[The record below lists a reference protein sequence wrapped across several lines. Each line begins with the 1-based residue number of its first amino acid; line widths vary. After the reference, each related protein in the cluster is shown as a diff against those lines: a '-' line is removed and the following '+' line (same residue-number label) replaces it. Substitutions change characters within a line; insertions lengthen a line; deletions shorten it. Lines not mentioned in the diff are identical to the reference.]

1 MTVMRGFRPG
11 IRVKL
16 LSISILAIVLVVSL
30 ELLAHAA
37 ASSSGREFEFRLGQ
51 YHAIHRLRMAL
62 SEFRTAAERFI
73 NENDRSLLPALEG
86 RAKALASLAEG
97 VEAFGSDSMDARFEA
112 RAARRGIEAYL
123 PMAETAI
130 GMRKES
136 RPGYYARFTEAE
148 RIAFYADGYLSKLLS
163 LSMEAGQENAR
174 AVAARALA
182 VRRFA
187 LAGVLAAGLVS
198 LLFSVL
204 FASSISASIRRLA
217 KAARTMA
224 SGKLE
229 VDPVIAKTGDEIEV
243 LADGFNAMSANI
255 RSLVEGLK
263 EKAGLE
269 KRLHEEELSLVSM
282 GRALR
287 EAQLMNLQDQ
297 VRPHFLFNALN
308 AISRQ
313 ARLEGAPASEGMARS
328 LGRLLR
334 YAIAS
339 EGAFAPLDEELGV
352 VSEYL
357 AFQKIRFGERLTWK
371 VDVDPGAGAVL
382 LPRFTLQPVVENAV
396 RHGIEPKVGGGIV
409 RVSARRAGGRVK
421 IKIWDSGVGMERGA
435 AAALLSPADGGIQE
449 RRASVDGGGA
459 GIGLANL
466 RSRLAYRYGENAAM
480 RVSSRPGKGTIV
492 SISVP
497 DGAA

>member
-1 MTVMRGFRPG
+1 MGNFRPG
-11 IRVKL
+11 IRFKL
-16 LSISILAIVLVVSL
+16 LSFSILAIVLVVSL
-30 ELLAHAA
+30 ELIAHAA
-37 ASSSGREFEFRLGQ
+37 ASSSGREFEYRIDQ

-62 SEFRTAAERFI
+62 SEYRNVAERFI
-73 NENDRSLLPALEG
+73 NENDRSLLPLIEE
-86 RAKALASLAEG
+86 RAESLASLAKG

-112 RAARRGIEAYL
+112 RAARRGLEAYL
-123 PMAETAI
+123 PLAESAVEL
-130 GMRKES
+130 RRES
-136 RPGYYARFTEAE
+136 RPGYYAEFTQAE

-174 AVAARALA
+174 DSAARALA

-198 LLFSVL
+198 LFFSVL
-204 FASSISASIRRLA
+204 FASTISASIRRLA

-224 SGKLE
+224 SGRLE
-229 VDPVIAKTGDEIEV
+229 VEPVIARTGDEIEV

-255 RSLVEGLK
+255 RRLVEGLK
-263 EKAGLE
+263 EKADLE

-308 AISRQ
+308 AVSRQ
-313 ARLEGAPASEGMARS
+313 ARLEGAPVSEGMARS
-328 LGRLLR
+328 LGRLFR

-357 AFQKIRFGERLTWK
+357 AFQKIRFGERLAWK
-371 VDVDPGAGAVL
+371 VEVDQGAGAVL

-396 RHGIEPKVGGGIV
+396 RHGIEPKIEGGIV

-421 IKIWDSGVGMERGA
+421 IRVWDSGVGMERGA
-435 AAALLSPADGGIQE
+435 AAALLSPVDGTPPG
-449 RRASVDGGGA
+449 RRASVDGGGT
-459 GIGLANL
+459 GIGLSNL
-466 RSRLAYRYGENAAM
+466 RSRLAYRYGEGATM
-480 RVSSRPGKGTIV
+480 SVSSRPGRGTIV
-492 SISVP
+492 SISIP
-497 DGAA
+497 EGEA